1 MPEKYLSKSNNIFL
15 VALCET
21 SNLKAHDNT
30 FDEIAEVI
38 INELQHLE
46 NIGIEVD
53 GKFIKGSLVRFVS
66 DNLGANGAIGMVESF
81 NSYFCRIC
89 EISKADSQHLVIERQ
104 DIMRT
109 KDSYQKCVET
119 AENFIQQD
127 KAIDFK
133 ETKGVKRECIFNRL
147 QNFHILDNPTLDVMH
162 DINEGLIPFFLTKL
176 FENCDTRK
184 IIKRSDIQRL
194 VRDNNYG
201 ILHKRNKPSKLNF
214 DRSNLGQN
222 ATQLYTIMLHLQN

>member
-1 MPEKYLSKSNNIFL
+1 
-15 VALCET
+15 
-21 SNLKAHDNT
+21 
-30 FDEIAEVI
+30 
-38 INELQHLE
+38 
-46 NIGIEVD
+46 
-53 GKFIKGSLVRFVS
+53 
-66 DNLGANGAIGMVESF
+66 
-81 NSYFCRIC
+81 
-89 EISKADSQHLVIERQ
+89 
-104 DIMRT
+104 MRT

-133 ETKGVKRECIFNRL
+133 GTKGVKRECIFNRL
-147 QNFHILDNPTLDVMH
+147 QNFHISDNPTLDVMH